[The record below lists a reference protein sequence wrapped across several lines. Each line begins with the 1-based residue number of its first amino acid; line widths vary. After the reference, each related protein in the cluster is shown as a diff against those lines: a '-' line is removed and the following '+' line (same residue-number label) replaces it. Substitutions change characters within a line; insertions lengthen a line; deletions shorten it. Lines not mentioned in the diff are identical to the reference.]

1 MAGPT
6 VRKLRKLARLRGGKQ
21 TVDEL
26 VSEMAGNA
34 PAAEEKPAA
43 PAAEKAPE
51 AAPKAAAEPAAPKVA
66 PKAAPKAEPAVA
78 PKKETKAKK

>member
-6 VRKLRKLARLRGGKQ
+6 VRKLRKLVRLRGGEK
-21 TVDEL
+21 TVDQL
-26 VSEMAGNA
+26 VSELAGNE

-43 PAAEKAPE
+43 PAAPAAEAPE
-51 AAPKAAAEPAAPKVA
+51 AKAAPKAAA
-66 PKAAPKAEPAVA
+66 PKAAAKPA